1 MPRSTGEPVITDILF
16 DLGNV
21 LVPVRP
27 DTAFRRLLP
36 HLPPD
41 RAALLARDRPAFLRL
56 FDGPKDALETGKID
70 FPEFCR
76 RMSFILGVFLP
87 IDEFRSIWCSMFS
100 MDSEMIALGER
111 LSTRY
116 RTWLA
121 SNTSRVHY
129 ESIRERFPR
138 VLFYRDAALSFE
150 LGVMKPDPEYY
161 ARAVKKFGIDPRAAV
176 FIDDLSE
183 NVDGA
188 IRSGLHG
195 ITFTGRLQLVRELAE
210 LGVQLPGNGA

>member
-1 MPRSTGEPVITDILF
+1 MPQSTNEREITDILF

-21 LVPVRP
+21 LVPLHP

-36 HLPPD
+36 HLPLD
-41 RAALLARDRPAFLRL
+41 KAALLRRDRLAFLRL
-56 FDGPKDALETGKID
+56 LHEPKAALETGKID
-70 FPEFCR
+70 FPEFCA
-76 RMSFILGVFLP
+76 RMSVILGVSLP

-100 MDSEMIALGER
+100 MDPEMIELGER

-138 VLFYRDAALSFE
+138 VLF
-150 LGVMKPDPEYY
+150 
-161 ARAVKKFGIDPRAAV
+161 
-176 FIDDLSE
+176 
-183 NVDGA
+183 
-188 IRSGLHG
+188 
-195 ITFTGRLQLVRELAE
+195 
-210 LGVQLPGNGA
+210 